1 VVPAALAQSAVNSN
15 DPAVTGVFS
24 PGVFAAS
31 EADLEPD
38 APPTVPALQPVSARD
53 MARAAV
59 TAARVERRVIERV
72 SMAGQ
77 TNLERS

>member
-1 VVPAALAQSAVNSN
+1 
-15 DPAVTGVFS
+15 
-24 PGVFAAS
+24 
-31 EADLEPD
+31 
-38 APPTVPALQPVSARD
+38 